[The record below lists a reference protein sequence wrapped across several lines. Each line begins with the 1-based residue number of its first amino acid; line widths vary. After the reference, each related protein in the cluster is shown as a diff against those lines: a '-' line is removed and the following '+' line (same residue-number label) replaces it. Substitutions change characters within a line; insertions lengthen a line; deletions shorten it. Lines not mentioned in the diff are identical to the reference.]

1 MGRRPDTIREL
12 FKTIDLIVLK
22 LLSGS
27 SLFLKYRLQSW
38 CGLKDRPAFYQ
49 LPLGSCPCL
58 IVDSPHNGLST
69 FTWLTPSFSSLAI
82 CSNITSSKQSFPVSY
97 TTSPITG
104 NPSTLL
110 FTGRAISNPVLSPC
124 THLSNAWS
132 RKRAT
137 DLHAEWK
144 GELSTLAFSSSRPIL
159 FPVADVI
166 FKTCSVA
173 VHSVSSVCCGGD
185 NDLPLLS
192 VS

>member
-82 CSNITSSKQSFPVSY
+82 CSNITSSEQSFPVSY

-110 FTGRAISNPVLSPC
+110 FTGC
-124 THLSNAWS
+124 HL
-132 RKRAT
+132 
-137 DLHAEWK
+137 H
-144 GELSTLAFSSSRPIL
+144 
-159 FPVADVI
+159 
-166 FKTCSVA
+166 
-173 VHSVSSVCCGGD
+173 SSVQLLRSVYLWPHGLQHAR
-185 NDLPLLS
+185 LPRPSPTSGVYSNSCPLS
-192 VS
+192 R